1 MFFSVLHRMIFME
14 LMKVFLVALV
24 SITGMILLAG
34 VVGEATRN
42 GLSPIQIL
50 AVIPF
55 LIPSTLPYTLPT
67 TTLFATCVIYGRL
80 AHDNEILAIKAAGVN
95 ILSAIW
101 PAALLG
107 LFLSIVIVGM
117 YIRLIPWA
125 EQQLLTYVLSD
136 PEEFMYSVLRR
147 DGKLCMPGVNYE
159 VHVSRIQGRKLINAD
174 FLCRNPNDKS
184 LDIVAHAKEAEIQVD
199 VPNKKIYIKMRHC
212 WIDSKSGEKAYVQDK
227 VWPMEMPKEWSEPPI
242 CRVRAMTWAQLG
254 KFRDDLLETK
264 LKAEVEINNHLAV
277 MSLGKAPDHFETH
290 VKHMRNVVKQVE
302 QQLYEVKGEAHKR
315 PALAF
320 GCLCFVLVGCPVGI
334 WFNRA
339 DFLSAFIT
347 CFMPIVLL
355 YYPLMLCGINMGSS
369 GRLPAYAM
377 AAPDVLMILI
387 SFGLYRRLLQH

>member
-1 MFFSVLHRMIFME
+1 MFFSILHRKIFLE
-14 LMKVFLVALV
+14 LMKVFLIALV

-50 AVIPF
+50 AVIPL

-101 PAALLG
+101 PAVFLG
-107 LFLSIVIVGM
+107 LALSVVIIGM

-125 EQQLLTYVLSD
+125 EHQLLTYVLND

-147 DGKLCMPGVNYE
+147 DGRLSMPGVNYE
-159 VHVSRIQGRKLINAD
+159 VLVGRIQGRKLINAD
-174 FLCRNPNDKS
+174 FLCRNPNDKN
-184 LDIVAHAKEAEIQVD
+184 LDIVARAKEAEIQVD
-199 VPNKKIYIKMRHC
+199 VPNKKILIKMRHC

-227 VWPMEMPKEWSEPPI
+227 VWPVEMPEEWSKPPI
-242 CRVRAMTWAQLG
+242 SRVRAMSWAQLREQQ
-254 KFRDDLLETK
+254 KNLLESK
-264 LKAEVEINNHLAV
+264 QKVELEINSHLAA
-277 MSLGKAPDHFETH
+277 MSLGNAPDHFKTH
-290 VKHMRNVVKQVE
+290 VHHLQNMVKHIEHNLHE
-302 QQLYEVKGEAHKR
+302 LEGEAHKR
-315 PALAF
+315 PALAL

-334 WFNRA
+334 WFSRA
-339 DFLSAFIT
+339 DFLSAFIA
-347 CFMPIVLL
+347 CFLPIVLL

-369 GRLPAYAM
+369 GRLPPYVM
-377 AAPDVLMILI
+377 AGPDLLMILI